1 MKAHSIKG
9 KLLWIFILF
18 VFLPISIIGFIWYEN
33 STSTIE
39 QAAIQSNKKLMQQ
52 TNEYLNLYISNLEN
66 STYPF
71 ISNSQIQRFINSR
84 ELSRYEHFILSEQIE
99 QELFTQMMDGRSD
112 IVGISLISKNNRQ
125 ITYYNSTELID
136 MDRVRNR
143 NYSLLN
149 KATEMDNFNVI
160 GLQKIGSQPVITV
173 SRKIHSNN
181 SYLYEALLIVDINL
195 NQISN
200 ISNNL
205 FIENSNV
212 WIMDYT
218 GQIIYHTNP
227 NLIGEYV
234 KSATLDRYLKNRS
247 DVFTTTQ
254 DKEKD
259 IFIYEHFQA
268 TDWVLIAQLPHEKII
283 SHLLELRTITIIL
296 GGIIIMVA
304 LSVFG
309 GFSLSLTG
317 SLSYLQNLMK
327 KVELGDL
334 TVQHTKYKERKDEIG
349 NLFRSFNRMINELKR
364 LYEEVHLAQ
373 LKEQKMQIKQKESAL
388 RAMQAQINP
397 HFLYNTLEIIN
408 SHAILE
414 DNTIISKTATSL
426 AHMFR
431 YNLGDAR
438 QVVSLKEEIDHIKSY
453 LEIQKERHRHLEIDL
468 QIDDEC
474 LEVISIIRLSLQPLV
489 ENAFLHGYQDHK
501 MKASYI
507 GIHTFKNSDY
517 FIVQIIDKGYG
528 INSNIKEK
536 YNLAFK
542 STNDDHIQDKEKES
556 KSIGLWNVHE
566 RIRLAFGSSYGL
578 QIKEVTQ
585 DKGTIIEIKLPYS
598 EEASSCI
605 TS

>member
-9 KLLWIFILF
+9 KLLWIFIFF

-71 ISNSQIQRFINSR
+71 ISNPQIQRFINSG
-84 ELSRYEHFILSEQIE
+84 ELSRYEYFILSEQIE
-99 QELFTQMMDGRSD
+99 KELFTQMMDGRSD

-125 ITYYNSTELID
+125 INYYNSTELID

-143 NYSLLN
+143 NYSILN
-149 KATEMDNFNVI
+149 KATEMNNFNVI

-205 FIENSNV
+205 YIENSNV

-247 DVFTTTQ
+247 DIFTTTQ
-254 DKEKD
+254 NKEKD

-283 SHLLELRTITIIL
+283 SHLLKLRTITIIL
-296 GGIIIMVA
+296 GGVIIMVA

-334 TVQHTKYKERKDEIG
+334 TVQNTKYKERKDEIG

-364 LYEEVHLAQ
+364 LYEEVHSAQ

-414 DNTIISKTATSL
+414 DNMVISKTATSL

-438 QVVSLKEEIDHIKSY
+438 QVVSLREEIDHIKSY

-474 LEVISIIRLSLQPLV
+474 LEAISIIRLSLQPLV

-507 GIHTFKNSDY
+507 GIHTFTKSDY
-517 FIVQIIDKGYG
+517 YIVQIIDKGYG
-528 INSNIKEK
+528 INSKIKEK

-542 STNDDHIQDKEKES
+542 STIDNHIQDKEKES

-578 QIKEVTQ
+578 HIKEVTQ
-585 DKGTIIEIKLPYS
+585 GKGTIIEIKLPYS
-598 EEASSCI
+598 EEANSCI